1 MRRFNDSENVN
12 VSEEMK
18 MQGQIN
24 LVRIYVK
31 RGNLQFCNAQE

>member
-18 MQGQIN
+18 MQEQIN
-24 LVRIYVK
+24 LVPHLCQVWRFTI
-31 RGNLQFCNAQE
+31 L